1 MSATQPLPTTP
12 PPADHAHLVSI
23 VQGQLEDAARQVK
36 AVALDLVDQHASAGL
51 LRLVDAIRR
60 QAILASLYVAD
71 LQNEATRQAY
81 ESGAPLPPDMSL
93 SGPMFPTSAFNTS
106 QPVSTGSTTWYPDAN
121 ASASTI
127 PTGLPNDLHTASIGG
142 DAFLN
147 GS

>member
-1 MSATQPLPTTP
+1 MSATQPLPP
-12 PPADHAHLVSI
+12 VDHAKLVAI

-93 SGPMFPTSAFNTS
+93 TGPLFPSNSPGAS
-106 QPVSTGSTTWYPDAN
+106 QVSNVYLPDAT
-121 ASASTI
+121 ASASTV
-127 PTGLPNDLHTASIGG
+127 PTGVLGSP